1 MLMGMEIPAL
11 NPEATRAGSRVTDD
25 SGFVRL
31 RKLLVRQ
38 LRLILAAYK
47 GSTQDLSRSCMVQ
60 SSQFRLS
67 GGGPAGWV
75 PFSQGQSCKEIM
87 EYCLLSTHATP
98 FSEKIAS
105 SKHNFVLKARFYS
118 KAGGYTVMFRFIA
131 QIIGKSKAM
140 FTEKLNPL
148 NIPTK
153 ILLIQISTQGKK
165 TCDYIFYVILE
176 PKQRE
181 SWPCLKKGR
190 RHLLPGWASAVP

>member
-11 NPEATRAGSRVTDD
+11 RPETTRAGSRVTDD

-47 GSTQDLSRSCMVQ
+47 GGTQDISRSCTVQ
-60 SSQFRLS
+60 SSQFLLS

-87 EYCLLSTHATP
+87 EYCLLSTHAPP

-105 SKHNFVLKARFYS
+105 SKHNFILKARFYS

-131 QIIGKSKAM
+131 QIIGKSK
-140 FTEKLNPL
+140 
-148 NIPTK
+148 
-153 ILLIQISTQGKK
+153 SH
-165 TCDYIFYVILE
+165 VH
-176 PKQRE
+176 RE
-181 SWPCLKKGR
+181 VKPIKYSY
-190 RHLLPGWASAVP
+190 